1 MSTSGQALSKRKSG
15 QLVVPGDKLGV
26 IEEFEP
32 GPGTYVE
39 GGTIYS
45 LATGRELMDM
55 LNKKVSV
62 YPGTRVSSVPKV
74 GSIVT
79 GQVSEVQSKQATVR
93 IFQVA
98 NRVLS
103 GFFTGLL
110 HISDVSPRYVESMYD
125 VCKAG
130 DIIRVKVISDKNRV
144 FHLST
149 NDKDLGV
156 LYAFCSRC
164 GHVLSFRRFRMRC
177 PACDNVERRK
187 TAQDYGKGDFEQ

>member
-1 MSTSGQALSKRKSG
+1 MAMPSHNQSKKSG
-15 QLVVPGDKLGV
+15 EVGVPGDKLGV

-39 GGTIYS
+39 ESTIYS
-45 LATGRELMDM
+45 LATGRAVMDL

-62 YPGTRVSSVPKV
+62 YPGTQISGFPKI
-74 GSIVT
+74 GSIVV
-79 GQVSEVQSKQATVR
+79 GQVSEIQNKQATVR
-93 IFQVA
+93 IFQVG
-98 NRVLS
+98 NRIVS
-103 GFFTGLL
+103 GFFSGLL

-149 NDKDLGV
+149 NDKALGV
-156 LYAFCSRC
+156 VYAFCSRC
-164 GHVLSFRRFRMRC
+164 GHVLSLGRMRMRC
-177 PACDNVERRK
+177 TECDNIEHRK
-187 TAQDYGKGDFEQ
+187 TAQDYGKGEFEE

>member
-1 MSTSGQALSKRKSG
+1 MTTSGQASKHKSG
-15 QLVVPGDKLGV
+15 QLVVPGDRLGV

-32 GPGTYVE
+32 GPGTFVE

-45 LATGRELMDM
+45 LTTGRALMDI

-62 YPGTRVSSVPKV
+62 YPGIKAAGVPRV
-74 GSIVT
+74 GSTVL
-79 GQVSEVQSKQATVR
+79 GQVSEEQSKQAVIR
-93 IFQVA
+93 IFQVGD
-98 NRVLS
+98 RVLS
-103 GFFTGLL
+103 GFFSGLL

-130 DIIRVKVISDKNRV
+130 DIVRARVISDKNRV

-156 LYAFCSRC
+156 VYAFCSRC
-164 GHVLSFRRFRMRC
+164 GHVLLFRRLRMRC
-177 PACDNVERRK
+177 PECGNTERRK
-187 TAQDYGKGDFEQ
+187 PAQDYGKSDFE

>member
-1 MSTSGQALSKRKSG
+1 MSQPGQTSKRKSG
-15 QLVVPGDKLGV
+15 QLVVPGDRLGV

-39 GGTIYS
+39 EGTIYS
-45 LATGRELMDM
+45 FTTGRALMDL

-62 YPGTRVSSVPKV
+62 YPGIKASGVPRV
-74 GSIVT
+74 GSTVV
-79 GQVSEVQSKQATVR
+79 GQVQEVQSKQAVVR
-93 IFQVA
+93 IFQVG

-103 GFFTGLL
+103 GFFSGLL

-130 DIIRVKVISDKNRV
+130 DITRAIVISDKNRV

-156 LYAFCSRC
+156 VYAFCSRC
-164 GHVLSFRRFRMRC
+164 GHVLALRKFRMRC
-177 PACDNVERRK
+177 PECGNIERRK
-187 TAQDYGKGDFEQ
+187 PAQDYGKGDFE

>member
-1 MSTSGQALSKRKSG
+1 MSSGEKSAKRKGSG

-39 GGTIYS
+39 KGMIYS
-45 LATGRELMDM
+45 LATGRALLDF

-62 YPGTRVSSVPKV
+62 YPGTSMSGVPKV
-74 GSIVT
+74 GSVVT
-79 GQVSEVQSKQATVR
+79 GQVQEVQSKQANVR
-93 IFQVA
+93 IYQVRD
-98 NRVLS
+98 RVLN

-130 DIIRVKVISDKNRV
+130 DIIRAKVVSDKNRV
-144 FHLST
+144 YHLST

-156 LYAFCSRC
+156 VYAFCSRC
-164 GHVLSFRRFRMRC
+164 GNVLSFRRMRMRC
-177 PACDNVERRK
+177 EVCDNAERRK
-187 TAQDYGKGDFEQ
+187 TASDYGKGDFEA

>member
-1 MSTSGQALSKRKSG
+1 MSSKRKSG

-39 GGTIYS
+39 EGSIYS
-45 LATGRELMDM
+45 LTTGRALMDV

-62 YPGTRVSSVPKV
+62 FPGVKASGVPRV
-74 GSIVT
+74 GSIVI
-79 GQVSEVQSKQATVR
+79 GQVLESQNKQAVVR
-93 IFQVA
+93 IFQVG

-103 GFFTGLL
+103 GFFSGLL

-130 DIIRVKVISDKNRV
+130 DVIRAKVISDKNRV
-144 FHLST
+144 FHLTT

-156 LYAFCSRC
+156 VRAFCSRC
-164 GHVLSFRRFRMRC
+164 GHELELRRFRMNC
-177 PACDNVERRK
+177 PECGNIERRK
-187 TAQDYGKGDFEQ
+187 PAQDYGKGDFE

>member
-1 MSTSGQALSKRKSG
+1 MSRTGQASKRKSG

-32 GPGTYVE
+32 GSGTYVE
-39 GGTIYS
+39 EGTIFS
-45 LATGRELMDM
+45 MSTGRELMDL

-62 YPGTRVSSVPKV
+62 YPRTTMSGVPRV
-74 GSIVT
+74 GSIVL
-79 GQVSEVQSKQATVR
+79 GQVSEVQSKQATIR
-93 IFQVA
+93 IFQVG

-130 DIIRVKVISDKNRV
+130 DLIRAKVTSDKNRV
-144 FHLST
+144 FHLTT
-149 NDKDLGV
+149 NDRDLGV
-156 LYAFCSRC
+156 VYAFCSRC
-164 GHVLSFRRFRMRC
+164 GHALSFRRMRMRC
-177 PACDNVERRK
+177 PECGNFERRK
-187 TAQDYGKGDFEQ
+187 TAQDYGKGDFEE

>member
-1 MSTSGQALSKRKSG
+1 MAASGQTSKRKSG
-15 QLVVPGDKLGV
+15 QMVVPGDRLGV

-39 GGTIYS
+39 EGTIYS
-45 LATGRELMDM
+45 LTTGRALMDI

-62 YPGTRVSSVPKV
+62 YPGIRASGVPRV
-74 GSIVT
+74 GSTVL
-79 GQVSEVQSKQATVR
+79 GQVLEVQSKQAVVR
-93 IFQVA
+93 IFQVG

-103 GFFTGLL
+103 GFFSGLL
-110 HISDVSPRYVESMYD
+110 HISDVSPRYVESMYE

-130 DIIRVKVISDKNRV
+130 DILRAKVISDKNRV

-156 LYAFCSRC
+156 VYAFCSRC
-164 GHVLSFRRFRMRC
+164 GHVLSLRKFRMRC
-177 PACDNVERRK
+177 SECDNIERRK
-187 TAQDYGKGDFEQ
+187 SAQDYGKGDFE

>member
-1 MSTSGQALSKRKSG
+1 MAMPSHNQSKKSG
-15 QLVVPGDKLGV
+15 QIVVPGDKLGV

-39 GGTIYS
+39 ESTIYS
-45 LATGRELMDM
+45 LATGRALMDL

-62 YPGTRVSSVPKV
+62 YPGTQISGVPKV
-74 GSIVT
+74 GSIVV
-79 GQVSEVQSKQATVR
+79 GQVSEIQNKQATVR
-93 IFQVA
+93 IFQVG
-98 NRVLS
+98 NRIVS
-103 GFFTGLL
+103 GFFSGLL

-130 DIIRVKVISDKNRV
+130 DIIRAEVISDKNRV

-156 LYAFCSRC
+156 VYAFCSRC
-164 GHVLSFRRFRMRC
+164 GHVLSLGRMRMRC
-177 PACDNVERRK
+177 TECDNIEHRK
-187 TAQDYGKGDFEQ
+187 TAQDYGKGEFEE

>member
-1 MSTSGQALSKRKSG
+1 MATSGSQASKHKSG

-39 GGTIYS
+39 EGTIYS
-45 LATGRELMDM
+45 LTTGRALMDV

-62 YPGTRVSSVPKV
+62 YPGVRASGVPRV
-74 GSIVT
+74 GSIVL
-79 GQVSEVQSKQATVR
+79 GQVLEVQSKQATVR
-93 IFQVA
+93 IFQVG

-103 GFFTGLL
+103 GFFSGLL

-130 DIIRVKVISDKNRV
+130 DIIRAEVVSDKNRI

-149 NDKDLGV
+149 NERDLGV
-156 LYAFCSRC
+156 VYAFCSRC
-164 GHVLSFRRFRMRC
+164 GNVLSLRKFRMRC
-177 PACDNVERRK
+177 PECDNLERRK
-187 TAQDYGKGDFEQ
+187 PAQDYGKGEFE

>member
-1 MSTSGQALSKRKSG
+1 MTASGQASKRKSG
-15 QLVVPGDKLGV
+15 QLVVPGDRLGV

-32 GPGTYVE
+32 GPGTYVGE
-39 GGTIYS
+39 GTIYS
-45 LATGRELMDM
+45 LTTGRALMD
-55 LNKKVSV
+55 LLHKRVSV
-62 YPGTRVSSVPKV
+62 YPGVKASGVPRV
-74 GSIVT
+74 GSIVL
-79 GQVSEVQSKQATVR
+79 GQVAEAQSKQATVR
-93 IFQVA
+93 IFQVG

-130 DIIRVKVISDKNRV
+130 DLIRAKVVSDRNRV

-156 LYAFCSRC
+156 VYAFCSRC
-164 GHVLSFRRFRMRC
+164 GHLLSFRRMRMRC
-177 PACDNVERRK
+177 PECGNLERRK
-187 TAQDYGKGDFEQ
+187 TAQDYGKGGFEQ

>member
-1 MSTSGQALSKRKSG
+1 MAMPSHNQSKKSG
-15 QLVVPGDKLGV
+15 QIVVPGDKLGV

-39 GGTIYS
+39 ESTIYS
-45 LATGRELMDM
+45 LATGRALMDL

-62 YPGTRVSSVPKV
+62 YPGTQISGVPKI
-74 GSIVT
+74 GSIVI
-79 GQVSEVQSKQATVR
+79 GQVSEIQNKQATVR
-93 IFQVA
+93 IFQVG
-98 NRVLS
+98 NRIVS
-103 GFFTGLL
+103 GFFSGLL

-130 DIIRVKVISDKNRV
+130 DIIRAEVISDKNRV

-156 LYAFCSRC
+156 VYAFCSRC
-164 GHVLSFRRFRMRC
+164 GHVLSLGRMRMRC
-177 PACDNVERRK
+177 TECDNIEHRK
-187 TAQDYGKGDFEQ
+187 TAQDYGKGEFEE

>member
-1 MSTSGQALSKRKSG
+1 MAASGQASKRKSG
-15 QLVVPGDKLGV
+15 QLVVPGEKLGV

-39 GGTIYS
+39 EGTIYS
-45 LATGRELMDM
+45 LTTGRELMDL

-62 YPGTRVSSVPKV
+62 YPRTRMSGVPRV
-74 GSIVT
+74 GSTVT
-79 GQVSEVQSKQATVR
+79 GQVSESQSKQATIR
-93 IFQVA
+93 IFQVD
-98 NRVLS
+98 NRMLS

-130 DIIRVKVISDKNRV
+130 DIIRTKVISDKNRV

-156 LYAFCSRC
+156 VYAFCSRC
-164 GHVLSFRRFRMRC
+164 GHMLSYKRMRMSC
-177 PACDNVERRK
+177 PECGNFERRK
-187 TAQDYGKGDFEQ
+187 TAEDYGKGDFE

>member
-1 MSTSGQALSKRKSG
+1 MSQPGQASKKKSG
-15 QLVVPGDKLGV
+15 QLVVPGDRLGV

-39 GGTIYS
+39 QGTIYS
-45 LATGRELMDM
+45 LTTGRELMDL
-55 LNKKVSV
+55 LNKKVSI
-62 YPGTRVSSVPKV
+62 YPGTRMSGVPRV

-79 GQVSEVQSKQATVR
+79 GQVSDVQSKQATVR
-93 IFQVA
+93 IFQVG

-130 DIIRVKVISDKNRV
+130 DIIRTKVISDKNRV

-156 LYAFCSRC
+156 VYAFCSRC
-164 GHVLSFRRFRMRC
+164 GYMLSFRRMRMRC
-177 PACDNVERRK
+177 PECGNVERRK
-187 TAQDYGKGDFEQ
+187 TVQDYGKGDFEE

>member
-1 MSTSGQALSKRKSG
+1 MASTTQSRKSG
-15 QLVVPGDKLGV
+15 QLVVPGDRLGV

-39 GGTIYS
+39 EGTIYS
-45 LATGRELMDM
+45 LATGRALMD
-55 LNKKVSV
+55 LLRKKVSV
-62 YPGTRVSSVPKV
+62 YPGTLTSGVPRVGGTV
-74 GSIVT
+74 I
-79 GQVSEVQSKQATVR
+79 GQVSEVQNKQATVR
-93 IFQVA
+93 IFQVGS
-98 NRVLS
+98 RTLS

-130 DIIRVKVISDKNRV
+130 DIIRAKVIGDKNRV

-156 LYAFCSRC
+156 VYAFCSRC
-164 GHVLSFRRFRMRC
+164 GHVLSFRRLRMRC
-177 PACDNVERRK
+177 IECGNVEHRK
-187 TAQDYGKGDFEQ
+187 TAQDYGKGDFEE